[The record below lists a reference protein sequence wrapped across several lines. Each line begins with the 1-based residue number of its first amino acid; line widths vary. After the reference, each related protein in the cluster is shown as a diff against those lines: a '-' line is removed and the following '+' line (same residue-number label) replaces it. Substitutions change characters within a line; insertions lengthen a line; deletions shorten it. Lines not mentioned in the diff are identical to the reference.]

1 MRQRG
6 HLLGALLLQLPL
18 ALQAVGKLL
27 AHSLQG
33 LQRGRKFPDAR
44 VVYVNSFGVLGGDL
58 ARRLVDAGG
67 LCRKGTHGTVGGYG
81 QPRQHQN
88 DQQDN
93 VTGLKIRQAFP
104 QGRVGIGYGVVVL
117 QKAGGAVS
125 HGDDVLILH
134 HPQVAA
140 AAVQVVERGFQLV
153 GRHVGGVYGLPRRVG
168 AGNDGI
174 AAEGVDSVGV
184 KGVHSHGGNY
194 FPRIGTGL
202 CRGCG
207 RQQKAVIDQ
216 LHENHPPDHQKQYTA
231 PTAQAEI
238 TQQHA
243 AQRSQASAAF
253 HKYPTPHTVF
263 STVSGLASPAA
274 RSLARMF
281 LMCWVMAVS
290 SAVPS

>member
-153 GRHVGGVYGLPRRVG
+153 GAHIGGGYALCICVGITD
-168 AGNDGI
+168 DGM
-174 AAEGVDSVGV
+174 AAKRTDCGWV
-184 KGVHSHGGNY
+184 KGICRHGSDR
-194 FPRIGTGL
+194 FTRLGTGL

-216 LHENHPPDHQKQYTA
+216 LHKNAPPKDQNQCA
-231 PTAQAEI
+231 SPAAQAEVA
-238 TQQHA
+238 QQHA

>member
-104 QGRVGIGYGVVVL
+104 QGRVGIGQGVVVL

-140 AAVQVVERGFQLV
+140 AAVQGVEGSLQLA
-153 GRHVGGVYGLPRRVG
+153 GRHVGGVYGLPCRVG
-168 AGNDGI
+168 IGDYGVAAKGADG
-174 AAEGVDSVGV
+174 GGV
-184 KGVHSHGGNY
+184 KGICGHGGN
-194 FPRIGTGL
+194 GL
-202 CRGCG
+202 PCFGAGLGGGHR
-207 RQQKAVIDQ
+207 RQQKANVNQ
-216 LHENHPPDHQKQYTA
+216 LHKNDPPKDQNQRTSPA
-231 PTAQAEI
+231 AQAEVA
-238 TQQHA
+238 QQHA